1 MLQIEVR
8 NKRYNCDLTLRHK
21 VSVFKGDSGVGKTWL
36 VKALMDPAGG
46 YKVKYS
52 QPVIPVLL
60 NVREW
65 QYQLSND
72 YKGIP
77 LFIADDC
84 DFVFTK
90 EFGELFN
97 KAGIC
102 YLMLM
107 ARTSA
112 NVDKL
117 NKMNTISV
125 SGDAV
130 YNFVSNGIEH
140 SIVADRDFRAVY
152 VETKV
157 ECNKVLCEDSG
168 SGFTFF
174 KHLYGNNNVL
184 SSYGKDSIVK
194 HILENYEMY
203 QKVDRLLL
211 IIDYA
216 AIGLRLRE
224 ILNVLKLCDIKAY
237 IITEYKSFEYM
248 LLRSNMFGIPED
260 KIHENELMYPS
271 LEQACE
277 RLLTDITKG
286 RIYTYDKSKD
296 LKPCYYADCCS
307 LDRSQIQC
315 DKGLSGNKF
324 RALLINTE
332 FEVLLKVEVVQL
344 C

>member
-1 MLQIEVR
+1 MLQIEIR

-46 YKVKYS
+46 YNVKYS

-97 KAGIC
+97 TVGIC
-102 YLMLM
+102 YLILM
-107 ARTSA
+107 VRTSA
-112 NVDKL
+112 NLDKL
-117 NKMNTISV
+117 SKMNTISV

-140 SIVADRDFRAVY
+140 SIVADKDFRTVH
-152 VETKV
+152 VETKA

-174 KHLYGNNNVL
+174 KHLYGIDNVL
-184 SSYGKDSIVK
+184 SSHGKDNIVK

-203 QKVDRLLL
+203 KKVDRLLL
-211 IIDYA
+211 IVDYA

-224 ILNVLKLCDIKAY
+224 ILNVLKLCGIKVY
-237 IITEYKSFEYM
+237 IITKYKSFEYM
-248 LLRSNMFGIPED
+248 LLRSNMFGISED
-260 KIHENELMYPS
+260 EIRKDELKYPS
-271 LEQACE
+271 LEKACE
-277 RLLTDITKG
+277 QLITDITKG
-286 RIYTYDKSKD
+286 KIYTYDKSKA
-296 LKPCYYADCCS
+296 LKLCYYADCCS
-307 LDRSQIQC
+307 MNRSQIQC

-332 FEVLLKVEVVQL
+332 FEVLLKIEVV
-344 C
+344 